1 MIRKILGTALVTA
14 AMLPSLIY
22 GAASRES
29 FSLRSAQDLVDLCAV
44 PLGDPM
50 VEAAHGFCYGF
61 LSGVGGYH
69 RAITA
74 GGKKHPLFCLP
85 AQRVSRVDAANMF
98 VFWGRSHP
106 QYLAEPA
113 VDALIRFAVATWPC
127 PPVKG

>member
-1 MIRKILGTALVTA
+1 MRKIISTVLVAAAL
-14 AMLPSLIY
+14 LPLLAY

-29 FSLRSAQDLVDLCAV
+29 FTLRSAQDLADLCAV
-44 PLGDPM
+44 PADDPM

-74 GGKKHPLFCLP
+74 GGREHPLFCLP
-85 AQRVSRVDAANMF
+85 AQPVSRVDAARMF
-98 VFWGRSHP
+98 VDWGQSHP

-113 VDALIRFAVATWPC
+113 VDALVRFAVDTWPC
-127 PPVKG
+127 PPEKG